1 MRCQSHI
8 MNILPNKIRR
18 QRMDSLLHRFGS
30 IIKGS
35 IEGFDRLVF
44 KGTLKPISFAL
55 GMQAFL
61 RTQGVLNKDYKE
73 WVTKQSTSIIKS
85 AEEYSQKHCD
95 REIIYIPSINTRK
108 EELAHNLQ
116 KESRIADGL
125 IGVWSCVESC
135 NTFKSTFDAT
145 AGFPTLRPVKSRC
158 KHLYFYYDHKNYGFM
173 SIRLQTW
180 APYGIQIAINGREWL
195 RRSLDKE
202 KCKYIVDGNKFLHI
216 DNYELAQK
224 LLDDQLD
231 ANWEEMLSGFAKEVF
246 PTMPNLLSDMKY
258 YWTLWQSEMAKDYI
272 FNDTQSLT
280 PVMESLL
287 RHALMT
293 GTYDRVLKYMGK
305 PVKKN
310 GQPHPLS
317 NPELL
322 TKLSTWHD
330 GMRIRHYLDNN
341 SVKVYNQQNVLRIE
355 TTMNNPQKYLVQRH
369 TEGDEKTNSKKLLP
383 MRKGIADI
391 NLRAKVSAERNKSF
405 AEQLATVSD
414 KTPVSKIFENV
425 THSVS
430 RNGKKFRSLDIT
442 GKDKEFLRAISDPAF
457 NAGAI
462 TNKGL
467 QEKLIGLEWAKGL
480 SGKKLS
486 SKISRQI
493 SLLRSHGV
501 IRKLPNQHKYAL
513 TDKGRKISS
522 ALNALLSAS
531 TEDLVGLG
539 A

>member
-1 MRCQSHI
+1 
-8 MNILPNKIRR
+8 
-18 QRMDSLLHRFGS
+18 MDSLLHRFGS

-35 IEGFDRLVF
+35 IEGFDRLIF

-61 RTQGVLNKDYKE
+61 RTQGVLNKDYKD
-73 WVTKQSTSIIKS
+73 WVTKQSASIIQS
-85 AEEYSQKHCD
+85 AEEYSQKQCG
-95 REIIYIPSINTRK
+95 RGIIYIPSINTRK
-108 EELAHNLQ
+108 EQLAHNLQ
-116 KESRIADGL
+116 KESGIKDGL

-145 AGFPTLRPVKSRC
+145 AGFPSLRPGKSRC
-158 KHLYFYYDHKNYGFM
+158 KHLYFYYDHKDYGFM

-216 DNYELAQK
+216 DDYELTQK
-224 LLDDQLD
+224 LLNSQLD
-231 ANWEEMLSGFAKEVF
+231 VSWEEMLSRFSKEVF
-246 PTMPNLLSDMKY
+246 PTMAEILGESMKY
-258 YWTLWQSEMAKDYI
+258 YWTLWQSEMARDYI
-272 FNDTQSLT
+272 FNDSQSLT

-287 RHALMT
+287 RHAVMT
-293 GTYDRVLKYMGK
+293 GTCDRVLKYMGR
-305 PVKKN
+305 PVKKD
-310 GQPHPLS
+310 GQPHPLA

-322 TKLSTWHD
+322 TKVSTWHD
-330 GMRIRHYLDNN
+330 GLRVRHYVDNN
-341 SVKVYNQQNVLRIE
+341 SVKFYNQQNVLRIE
-355 TTMNNPQKYLVQRH
+355 TTMNNPHKYLVQRY
-369 TEGDEKTNSKKLLP
+369 TEADEKKKSKKLLP

-391 NLRAKVSAERNKSF
+391 NLRAKISVERNKSF

-414 KTPVSKIFENV
+414 KTPVSEIFGDI
-425 THSVS
+425 THSIS

-442 GKDKEFLRAISDPAF
+442 GKDKEILRAISDPAF

-462 TNKGL
+462 TNKAL
-467 QEKLIGLEWAKGL
+467 QEKLIGTDWAKGFT
-480 SGKKLS
+480 GKKLS
-486 SKISRQI
+486 SKINRQI
-493 SLLRSHGV
+493 SLLRSHGI

-531 TEDLVGLG
+531 TEDLVNLI